1 MTQQLHSRIHWRGV
15 VDLQRCTTLHMKRR
29 NFLKLSMATATFAM
43 AARADETTWAGSER
57 AGKGIRVGAQKDRY
71 EEELLI
77 MGGRFDLKVS
87 GRDTGG
93 DLCIYDTFRES
104 KGGPALHRHHFQDE
118 WFYVIRGEFIVQV
131 GDDTLSL
138 HPGDSALAPR
148 KIPHAFAKIS
158 QGEGQMLVLFQPA
171 GSMED
176 FFKQMSKLG
185 KEIVP
190 NQEVVMKQLW
200 AEHGMEVMGPPLKF

>member
-1 MTQQLHSRIHWRGV
+1 
-15 VDLQRCTTLHMKRR
+15 MKRR
-29 NFLKLSMATATFAM
+29 NFLRLPIGAAVLTMLARGAETKAT
-43 AARADETTWAGSER
+43 GGR
-57 AGKGIRVGAQKDRY
+57 AGEGFRVGRQRDRY

-93 DLCIYDTFRES
+93 DLCIYDTLREA

-118 WFYVIRGEFIVQV
+118 WFYVIRGEFIARV
-131 GDDTLSL
+131 GDHTLSL

-158 QGEGQMLVLFQPA
+158 EGEGQMLVLFQPA

-176 FFKQMSKLG
+176 FFKEMARFG
-185 KEIVP
+185 REIQP

-200 AEHGMEVMGPPLKF
+200 AEHGMEVLGPPLKF

>member
-1 MTQQLHSRIHWRGV
+1 M
-15 VDLQRCTTLHMKRR
+15 
-29 NFLKLSMATATFAM
+29 KLSMATAVLAM
-43 AARADETTWAGSER
+43 AAQADENKVTNSDR
-57 AGKGIRVGAQKDRY
+57 AASGFRVGAQKDRIDD
-71 EEELLI
+71 ELLI

-87 GRDTGG
+87 SKDTGG

-118 WFYVIRGEFIVQV
+118 WFYVIRGEFIVRV

-138 HPGDSALAPR
+138 HPGDSAFAPR

-158 QGEGQMLVLFQPA
+158 DGEGQMLVLFQPA

-176 FFKQMSKLG
+176 FFKQMSKIG
-185 KEIVP
+185 KEIP
-190 NQEVVMKQLW
+190 KNQEIDLKQLW
-200 AEHGMEVMGPPLKF
+200 ADHGMEILGPPLKF